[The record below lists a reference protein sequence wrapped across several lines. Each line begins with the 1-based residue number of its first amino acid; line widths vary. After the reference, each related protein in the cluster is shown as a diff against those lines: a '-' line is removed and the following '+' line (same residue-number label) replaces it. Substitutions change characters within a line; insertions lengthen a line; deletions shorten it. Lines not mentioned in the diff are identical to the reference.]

1 MDRHTHIHTLI
12 IGLPFFW
19 RSPRCCDRQRTWMNP
34 SRRKMLWSFTIST
47 CKNLFTQKNMKDPLK
62 IYSKSVKDPL
72 IHDFH
77 SPAHPGHPPCRHRC
91 LFRQGHRVRSEPG
104 CSVRVGWS
112 QVKPPWNMG
121 KFHGKIHGNFGL
133 TNPWIDGK
141 NWSMMLQYLFL
152 LPHFKCDITGLCTNL
167 GTRMKNI

>member
-1 MDRHTHIHTLI
+1 MDIETGIASEKPPSPCDDRKERARARLGHSFKDPWNIHL
-12 IGLPFFW
+12 
-19 RSPRCCDRQRTWMNP
+19 
-34 SRRKMLWSFTIST
+34 K
-47 CKNLFTQKNMKDPLK
+47 KNMKDPLK